1 MRGYGFALG
10 SAFLLLLSACAS
22 TPAPVGG
29 APEIKVLDTQMLP
42 LPTGVDPAS
51 DIRPYRIGPG
61 DELLID
67 VLGFEEL
74 NERKISTDGEGRLSV
89 PLAGVVDANGLSTAE
104 LEGRIVAQMKRN
116 FVRDPIVS
124 VNLSLARSRIV
135 TVDGEVKRPGVFPVV
150 GKMTLMQAVAR
161 AEGTDEFAKL
171 EDVVVFRTVGSE
183 RYVALYNL
191 AAIRRGAYADPEV
204 FANDVVVVGES
215 RGRRLFQTIIQAGT
229 LIAGPIIALIQR

>member
-1 MRGYGFALG
+1 MCRYGFVLG
-10 SAFLLLLSACAS
+10 SALLLSLSACAS
-22 TPAPVGG
+22 TPSAVGG
-29 APEIKVLDTQMLP
+29 APEIKMLDMQTLP
-42 LPTGVDPAS
+42 APPGVDPAT
-51 DIRPYRIGPG
+51 DARPYRIGPG

-74 NERKISTDGEGRLSV
+74 NERKIATDGEGRLSV
-89 PLAGVVDANGLSTAE
+89 PLAGIVDANGLNTAE
-104 LEGRIVAQMKRN
+104 LQERIVVQMKRN

-124 VNLSLARSRIV
+124 VNLSLARSRLV
-135 TVDGEVKRPGVFPVV
+135 TVDGEVRRPGLFPVI

-171 EDVVVFRTVGSE
+171 DDVVVFRSIGDQQ
-183 RYVALYNL
+183 YVALYNL

-204 FANDVVVVGES
+204 FPNDIVVVGES
-215 RGRRLFQTIIQAGT
+215 KGRRLFQTIVQAGT